1 MFFDSRQLAFDFVSQ
16 VDEERA
22 TAGAAPQTHDDSHDE
37 WASAPS
43 IRRIVSAASVTRE
56 KCRAPASVFDL
67 AHRPVTVKL
76 EGHDRSAAI
85 YRTSTHDGV
94 TRCVSVRE
102 QDTAE
107 WQEKEQARRARQRP
121 PKPTKQRF
129 KMRNSRVWADEPK

>member
-1 MFFDSRQLAFDFVSQ
+1 MFFDSRQLAFDFVTQ
-16 VDEERA
+16 VDEECAPAAA
-22 TAGAAPQTHDDSHDE
+22 TPQTHDDSHDE
-37 WASAPS
+37 WPVHRSF
-43 IRRIVSAASVTRE
+43 VSAAAVKRE

-76 EGHDRSAAI
+76 EGHDTRAAI
-85 YRTSTHDGV
+85 YRTTTHDGV

-102 QDTAE
+102 QDTQE

-121 PKPTKQRF
+121 PRPTKQRF